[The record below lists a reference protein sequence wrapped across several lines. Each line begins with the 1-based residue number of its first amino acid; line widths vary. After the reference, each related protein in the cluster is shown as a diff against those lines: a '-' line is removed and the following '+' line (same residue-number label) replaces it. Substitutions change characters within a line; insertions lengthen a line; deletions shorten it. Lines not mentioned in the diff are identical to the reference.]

1 MTWAQSSPLGY
12 PAELDF
18 VARILRAFLGIDVH
32 GHIPRVLQSQG
43 AAAAVGHVG
52 ADEGRGVVEL
62 VHAGAPVVGIGPP
75 QRRKHVA
82 AFGQVV
88 LHHRHAVAAAGLE
101 HRDQVTFTHLPDLP
115 LLVVVDRQQA
125 VPRAGAGLAGGT
137 GEKIA
142 GLGIN
147 GSYIESFGQSLNGL
161 SIGQTYTVSWQA
173 ANFGINNQDNS
184 YLGSNAIGVMLDGAS
199 IGQGS
204 TLSLSSNWS
213 TQSLTFVATSA
224 SQLLSFSL
232 ASTEKAYLGIDG
244 ISVTLGGVAPAV
256 PEPATWALMAIGLI
270 GVGAMRRR
278 QG

>member
-1 MTWAQSSPLGY
+1 MKPIRLATLS
-12 PAELDF
+12 
-18 VARILRAFLGIDVH
+18 
-32 GHIPRVLQSQG
+32 VL
-43 AAAAVGHVG
+43 
-52 ADEGRGVVEL
+52 L
-62 VHAGAPVVGIGPP
+62 L
-75 QRRKHVA
+75 A
-82 AFGQVV
+82 AFTA
-88 LHHRHAVAAAGLE
+88 RAE
-101 HRDQVTFTHLPDLP
+101 S
-115 LLVVVDRQQA
+115 LVVNGSLNGSIANMD
-125 VPRAGAGLAGGT
+125 VPTGWTVLAGTPDTMDPTNNVGVSGWLSFGVAPTVSPDGGT
-137 GEKIA
+137 WV

-161 SIGQTYTVSWQA
+161 TVGQTYTVSWQA
-173 ANFGINNQDNS
+173 ANFGINNQANS